1 MDELQEM
8 REQMAALKEKLNK
21 QEIVTEKLL
30 KETIVGKMKRAKVWV
45 LISVVILII
54 VGAIML
60 LLDYIWFE
68 NKSKAYS
75 TSTLVFVLSGLPTII
90 LGIVQFFKLKPKKI
104 ATATLGEV
112 ASQLQRTKEF
122 EHGNFTFWMATIPS
136 VMLLVY
142 FVMVYVQSKSNLLL
156 LCLGAYILLVI
167 WGYGMRTKQKKSKR
181 SAWDEYI
188 RQIEEMANAEMG
200 KLTGGLLRHTGSK
213 AQPVKTGGDQVFHGV
228 LRTIR

>member
-8 REQMAALKEKLNK
+8 REQLAALKEKLNK

-54 VGAIML
+54 VGAIFL

-68 NKSKAYS
+68 NKSKAFS
-75 TSTLVFVLSGLPTII
+75 TSTLVLVLSGLPTII

-136 VMLLVY
+136 VIVLVY

-188 RQIEEMANAEMG
+188 RQIEEMSELDEENDKVESET
-200 KLTGGLLRHTGSK
+200 KN
-213 AQPVKTGGDQVFHGV
+213 
-228 LRTIR
+228 

>member
-54 VGAIML
+54 VGAIFL

-68 NKSKAYS
+68 NKAFS
-75 TSTLVFVLSGLPTII
+75 TPTLVFVLSGLPMII

-136 VMLLVY
+136 VIVSVY

-167 WGYGMRTKQKKSKR
+167 WGYGMRTKQKKSKH

-188 RQIEEMANAEMG
+188 RQIEEMSELDEENDKEE
-200 KLTGGLLRHTGSK
+200 KGL
-213 AQPVKTGGDQVFHGV
+213 
-228 LRTIR
+228 

>member
-8 REQMAALKEKLNK
+8 REQLAALKEKLNK

-54 VGAIML
+54 VGAIFL
-60 LLDYIWFE
+60 FLDYIWFE
-68 NKSKAYS
+68 NKSKAFS

-136 VMLLVY
+136 VIVLVY

-188 RQIEEMANAEMG
+188 RQIEEMSELDEGNDKAE
-200 KLTGGLLRHTGSK
+200 
-213 AQPVKTGGDQVFHGV
+213 AENDKTEK
-228 LRTIR
+228 

>member
-21 QEIVTEKLL
+21 QEIISEKLL
-30 KETIVGKMKRAKVWV
+30 KETIARKMKRAKVWV
-45 LISVVILII
+45 LVSV
-54 VGAIML
+54 IML
-60 LLDYIWFE
+60 IVLSAMMLSLNYIWFE
-68 NKSKAYS
+68 NENNAFSP
-75 TSTLVFVLSGLPTII
+75 TSVVFALVALPTII
-90 LGIVQFFKLKPKKI
+90 LGVVQLFKLKPKKI
-104 ATATLGEV
+104 ATASLGEV

-136 VMLLVY
+136 VIVLVY

-188 RQIEEMANAEMG
+188 RQIEEMSELDEGNDKEE
-200 KLTGGLLRHTGSK
+200 KGL
-213 AQPVKTGGDQVFHGV
+213 
-228 LRTIR
+228 

>member
-54 VGAIML
+54 VGAIFL

-68 NKSKAYS
+68 NKSKAFS

-136 VMLLVY
+136 VIVLVY

-188 RQIEEMANAEMG
+188 RQIEEMSDLDEENDKEE
-200 KLTGGLLRHTGSK
+200 KGL
-213 AQPVKTGGDQVFHGV
+213 
-228 LRTIR
+228 

>member
-54 VGAIML
+54 VGAIFL

-68 NKSKAYS
+68 NKAFS

-136 VMLLVY
+136 VIVSVY

-167 WGYGMRTKQKKSKR
+167 LCYGMRTKQKKSKR

-188 RQIEEMANAEMG
+188 RQIEEMTE
-200 KLTGGLLRHTGSK
+200 
-213 AQPVKTGGDQVFHGV
+213 DDEEEQVEEKQQ
-228 LRTIR
+228 

>member
-8 REQMAALKEKLNK
+8 REQLAALKEKLNK

-54 VGAIML
+54 VGALIL

-68 NKSKAYS
+68 NKSKAFS

-122 EHGNFTFWMATIPS
+122 EHGNFTFWMAGIPS
-136 VMLLVY
+136 IIVSICFIMI
-142 FVMVYVQSKSNLLL
+142 YVHSKSNVILL
-156 LCLGAYILLVI
+156 GVVAYILLAI
-167 WGYGMRTKQKKSKR
+167 WSYVTRKKQRKSNR

-188 RQIEEMANAEMG
+188 RQIEEMSDLDEKNDKAESET
-200 KLTGGLLRHTGSK
+200 KN
-213 AQPVKTGGDQVFHGV
+213 
-228 LRTIR
+228 

>member
-8 REQMAALKEKLNK
+8 REQLAALKEKLNK

-54 VGAIML
+54 VGAIFL
-60 LLDYIWFE
+60 LFDYIWFE
-68 NKSKAYS
+68 NKSKAFS

-136 VMLLVY
+136 VIVLVY

-188 RQIEEMANAEMG
+188 LQIEEMSELDEENDKEESET
-200 KLTGGLLRHTGSK
+200 KN
-213 AQPVKTGGDQVFHGV
+213 
-228 LRTIR
+228 

>member
-30 KETIVGKMKRAKVWV
+30 KETIVGKMKRAKVWM

-54 VGAIML
+54 VGAIFL
-60 LLDYIWFE
+60 LFDYIWFE
-68 NKSKAYS
+68 NKSKAFS

-136 VMLLVY
+136 VIVLVY

-167 WGYGMRTKQKKSKR
+167 WGYSMRTKQKKSKR

-188 RQIEEMANAEMG
+188 RQIEEMSELDEGNDKAESE
-200 KLTGGLLRHTGSK
+200 REE
-213 AQPVKTGGDQVFHGV
+213 
-228 LRTIR
+228 

>member
-8 REQMAALKEKLNK
+8 REQLAALKEKLNK

-54 VGAIML
+54 GGAIFL

-68 NKSKAYS
+68 NKSKAFS

-136 VMLLVY
+136 VIVLVY

-188 RQIEEMANAEMG
+188 RQIEEMSELDEENDRAESET
-200 KLTGGLLRHTGSK
+200 KN
-213 AQPVKTGGDQVFHGV
+213 
-228 LRTIR
+228 

>member
-21 QEIVTEKLL
+21 QEIISEKLL
-30 KETIVGKMKRAKVWV
+30 KETIARKMKRAKVWV
-45 LISVVILII
+45 LVSVIMLII
-54 VGAIML
+54 LSAMML
-60 LLDYIWFE
+60 SLDYIWFE
-68 NKSKAYS
+68 NENNAFSP
-75 TSTLVFVLSGLPTII
+75 TIVVFALAALPTII
-90 LGIVQFFKLKPKKI
+90 LGVVQLFKLKPKKI
-104 ATATLGEV
+104 ATASLGEV

-136 VMLLVY
+136 VIVLVY

-167 WGYGMRTKQKKSKR
+167 WGYGMRTKQKKSNR

-188 RQIEEMANAEMG
+188 RQIEEMTE
-200 KLTGGLLRHTGSK
+200 
-213 AQPVKTGGDQVFHGV
+213 DDEEEQVEKKQQ
-228 LRTIR
+228 

>member
-8 REQMAALKEKLNK
+8 REQLAALKEKLNK

-54 VGAIML
+54 GGAIFL

-68 NKSKAYS
+68 NKSKAFS

-136 VMLLVY
+136 VIVLVY

-188 RQIEEMANAEMG
+188 RQIEEMSELDEKNDKEESET
-200 KLTGGLLRHTGSK
+200 KN
-213 AQPVKTGGDQVFHGV
+213 
-228 LRTIR
+228 

>member
-8 REQMAALKEKLNK
+8 REQLAALKEKLNK

-45 LISVVILII
+45 LISVVIMII
-54 VGAIML
+54 VGAIFL

-68 NKSKAYS
+68 NKSKAFS
-75 TSTLVFVLSGLPTII
+75 TSTLMFVLSGLPTII
-90 LGIVQFFKLKPKKI
+90 LGIVHFFKLKPKKI

-122 EHGNFTFWMATIPS
+122 EHGNFTYWMATIPS
-136 VMLLVY
+136 VIVLVY

-188 RQIEEMANAEMG
+188 RQIEEMSELDEENDKVESET
-200 KLTGGLLRHTGSK
+200 KN
-213 AQPVKTGGDQVFHGV
+213 
-228 LRTIR
+228 

>member
-167 WGYGMRTKQKKSKR
+167 WCYGMRTKQKKSKR

-188 RQIEEMANAEMG
+188 RQIEEMSELDEENDKEE
-200 KLTGGLLRHTGSK
+200 K
-213 AQPVKTGGDQVFHGV
+213 GV
-228 LRTIR
+228 

>member
-8 REQMAALKEKLNK
+8 REQLAALKEKLNK

-54 VGAIML
+54 VGALIL

-68 NKSKAYS
+68 NKSKAFS

-167 WGYGMRTKQKKSKR
+167 WAYGTRTKQKKSKR

-188 RQIEEMANAEMG
+188 RQIEEMSELDEENDKEE
-200 KLTGGLLRHTGSK
+200 KGL
-213 AQPVKTGGDQVFHGV
+213 
-228 LRTIR
+228 